1 MLDVFFISMMEEGA
15 DENFARLQEFAPN
28 AQRID
33 NVVGIY
39 NVHRTCSERS
49 KTANFWVVDADA
61 WIIDGFDFS
70 WEPNDEIQHWGI
82 PESECVHVWPS
93 INPINDLT
101 YGYGAVKVFPQKP
114 FLENKPWS
122 VDVTASMAQVV
133 TRDIISCETRFNATP
148 ESAWIGAF
156 RECAKM
162 TSLAIIKNRIKN
174 VRRQEQEELEELS
187 KYIASQDWDNNKKNN
202 YRRSRAMVVTEHYK
216 SQKEI
221 FHYWEEM
228 EEISQRQLTWC
239 TQGWKSK
246 NGKYSVLGAQAGAT
260 FGLKYSDLPKLN
272 LINDWDWLKEE
283 FKKNV
288 AV

>member
-1 MLDVFFISMMEEGA
+1 MLDVFFISMQEEGA
-15 DENFARLQEFAPN
+15 DENFARLQEFVPA

-39 NVHRTCSERS
+39 NVHRTCAERS

-61 WIIDGFDFS
+61 WIIDGFDFA
-70 WEPNDEIQHWGI
+70 WEPNDEIQHWGV

-93 INPINDLT
+93 INPVNKLE
-101 YGYGAVKVFPQKP
+101 YGYGAVKVFPQTP
-114 FLENKPWS
+114 FLENKAWS
-122 VDVTASMAQVV
+122 VDVTASVAQLV

-148 ESAWIGAF
+148 QSAWIGAF

-162 TSLAIIKNRIKN
+162 ASLAIIKNRIKGI
-174 VRRQEQEELEELS
+174 RQQEKTELEELS
-187 KYIASQDWDNNKKNN
+187 KYIEAQEWDNNKKNN
-202 YRRSRAMVVTEHYK
+202 YRRSRSLVITDHYK

-221 FHYWEEM
+221 FHYWEEI

-239 TQGWKSK
+239 TTGWESK

-260 FGLKYSDLPKLN
+260 FGLKYSDSPKLN
-272 LINDWDWLKEE
+272 LINNWDWLEKE

-288 AV
+288 TV

>member
-1 MLDVFFISMMEEGA
+1 MLEQGA
-15 DENFARLQEFAPN
+15 DENFARLQEFVPT

-39 NVHRTCSERS
+39 NVHRTCAERS

-61 WIIDGFDFS
+61 WIVDGFDFA
-70 WEPNDEIQHWGI
+70 WEPNDEVLHWGV

-93 INPINDLT
+93 VNPVNDLK

-114 FLENKPWS
+114 FLENKAWN
-122 VDVTASMAQVV
+122 VDVTASIAQLV
-133 TRDIISCETRFNATP
+133 TRDTISCETRFNATP
-148 ESAWIGAF
+148 QSAWIGAF

-162 TSLAIIKNRIKN
+162 ASLAIIKNRIKN
-174 VRRQEQEELEELS
+174 VRRQEQIELEELS
-187 KYIASQDWDNNKKNN
+187 NYIATQDWDQNKKNN
-202 YRRSRAMVVTEHYK
+202 YRRSRAMVITEHYK

-228 EEISQRQLTWC
+228 EEISQRQLAWC
-239 TQGWKSK
+239 TRGWDAK
-246 NGKYSVLGAQAGAT
+246 NGKYAVLGAQAGST
-260 FGLKYSDLPKLN
+260 FGLKYGDSAKLD
-272 LINDWDWLKEE
+272 LINNWEWLEKE

-288 AV
+288 IV

>member
-1 MLDVFFISMMEEGA
+1 MEEEGA
-15 DENFARLQEFAPN
+15 DENFARLQEFVPN

-39 NVHRTCSERS
+39 NVHRTCAERS

-61 WIIDGFDFS
+61 WILDEFDFS
-70 WEPNDEIQHWGI
+70 WEPNDEIQHWGV

-93 INPINDLT
+93 INPVNKLE
-101 YGYGAVKVFPQKP
+101 YGYGAVKVFPQAP
-114 FLENKPWS
+114 FLENKAWNI
-122 VDVTASMAQVV
+122 DVTASMAQSV

-148 ESAWIGAF
+148 KSAWIGAF

-162 TSLAIIKNRIKN
+162 ASLAIIKNRIKN
-174 VRRQEQEELEELS
+174 ICRREQEELEELS
-187 KYIASQDWDNNKKNN
+187 QYIASQDWDNNKKNN
-202 YRRSRAMVVTEHYK
+202 YRRSRAMVITEHYK

-221 FHYWEEM
+221 FHYWKEM

-239 TQGWKSK
+239 TTGWENK

-260 FGLKYSDLPKLN
+260 FGLKYSDSPKLN
-272 LINDWDWLKEE
+272 LINDWDWLAKEFE
-283 FKKNV
+283 ENV
-288 AV
+288 TV

>member
-1 MLDVFFISMMEEGA
+1 MLDVFFISMQEEGA
-15 DENFARLQEFAPN
+15 DENFARLQEFVPA

-33 NVVGIY
+33 NVVGVY
-39 NVHRTCSERS
+39 NVHRTCAERS

-61 WIIDGFDFS
+61 WIIDEFDFA
-70 WEPNDEIQHWGI
+70 WEPNDEIQHWGV

-93 INPINDLT
+93 INPVNKLE

-114 FLENKPWS
+114 FLENKTWNI
-122 VDVTASMAQVV
+122 DVTASMAQLV

-148 ESAWIGAF
+148 QSAWIGAF
-156 RECAKM
+156 RECAKLA
-162 TSLAIIKNRIKN
+162 SLTIIKNRIKN
-174 VRRQEQEELEELS
+174 IRRQELEEMEELS

-202 YRRSRAMVVTEHYK
+202 YRRSRAAVITEHYK

-228 EEISQRQLTWC
+228 EEISRRQLVWC
-239 TQGWKSK
+239 TTGWDSK

-260 FGLKYSDLPKLN
+260 FGLKYSDSSKLN
-272 LINDWDWLKEE
+272 LINNWDWLNTE
-283 FKKNV
+283 FEKNV
-288 AV
+288 TV

>member
-1 MLDVFFISMMEEGA
+1 MQEEGA
-15 DENFARLQEFAPN
+15 DENFARLQEFVPA

-39 NVHRTCSERS
+39 NVHRTCAEHS

-61 WIIDGFDFS
+61 WIIDGFDFA
-70 WEPNDEIQHWGI
+70 WEPNDEIQHWGV

-93 INPINDLT
+93 INPVNKLK

-114 FLENKPWS
+114 FLENKTWNI
-122 VDVTASMAQVV
+122 DVTASMAQLV

-148 ESAWIGAF
+148 QSAWIGAF
-156 RECAKM
+156 RECAKLA
-162 TSLAIIKNRIKN
+162 SLTVIKNRIKN
-174 VRRQEQEELEELS
+174 IRRQELEEMEELS

-202 YRRSRAMVVTEHYK
+202 YRRSRAMVITEHYK

-228 EEISQRQLTWC
+228 EEISRRQLVWC
-239 TQGWKSK
+239 TTGWGSK

-260 FGLKYSDLPKLN
+260 FGLKYGDSSKLN
-272 LINDWDWLKEE
+272 LINSWDWLNTE
-283 FKKNV
+283 FEKNV
-288 AV
+288 TV